1 MASLPS
7 NKNSGLWAGKVT
19 SSWRRGPSSLHGSLG
34 SIWKPCWSAPSFF
47 SSHHRSN
54 AKWHES
60 GGGVSKNAWLHL
72 NAYATHEIAH
82 TIAHNPSRECRATK
96 KKPANQWWS
105 RGWHALLGSQ
115 LFSKDFTLYPPPPP
129 PPPHTQ
135 THTHRWRTDV
145 EVWTEGYLY
154 QQVWHLRHRV
164 AAKPQSEFK
173 LGLILKVKGKSPASL
188 RLWKSAERFQTD
200 SLWHFDIYWFFIV
213 SALCPSATRTGTSLG
228 EDVIF
233 GQWLN

>member
-72 NAYATHEIAH
+72 NAYATHEIGASLVMLICPNCTHNRTQSVQGVSCHKEETCKSVVIQGVTCFTGQPAVQQRFH
-82 TIAHNPSRECRATK
+82 TV
-96 KKPANQWWS
+96 
-105 RGWHALLGSQ
+105 
-115 LFSKDFTLYPPPPP
+115 
-129 PPPHTQ
+129 PPHHHH
-135 THTHRWRTDV
+135 HTHRHT
-145 EVWTEGYLY
+145 
-154 QQVWHLRHRV
+154 H
-164 AAKPQSEFK
+164 
-173 LGLILKVKGKSPASL
+173 
-188 RLWKSAERFQTD
+188 
-200 SLWHFDIYWFFIV
+200 
-213 SALCPSATRTGTSLG
+213 TGG
-228 EDVIF
+228 E
-233 GQWLN
+233 QM

>member
-72 NAYATHEIAH
+72 NAYATHEIGASLVMLICPNCTHNRTQSVQGVSCHKEETCKSVVIQGVTCFTGQPAVQQRFH
-82 TIAHNPSRECRATK
+82 TV
-96 KKPANQWWS
+96 
-105 RGWHALLGSQ
+105 
-115 LFSKDFTLYPPPPP
+115 PPPPTTTTTHTDT
-129 PPPHTQ
+129 HTQ
-135 THTHRWRTDV
+135 VENRCRSVDWRLSV
-145 EVWTEGYLY
+145 
-154 QQVWHLRHRV
+154 
-164 AAKPQSEFK
+164 
-173 LGLILKVKGKSPASL
+173 PASVAPQAQSGSQASV
-188 RLWKSAERFQTD
+188 W
-200 SLWHFDIYWFFIV
+200 I
-213 SALCPSATRTGTSLG
+213 
-228 EDVIF
+228 
-233 GQWLN
+233 